1 MLLESNNVGR
11 VDVANF
17 ASVNNADS
25 NVLSDADDLAD
36 FFAVDGLHCDVVI
49 EFL

>member
-1 MLLESNNVGR
+1 

-17 ASVNNADS
+17 ASPDNAKS
-25 NVLSDADDLAD
+25 NAFGDADDFAD
-36 FFAVDGLHCDVVI
+36 FFAVNGFHCDVVI